1 MSRNVRVL
9 QCTPEDVFEVLADG
23 WLYPSWVVGASRMR
37 EVDETWPM
45 ADAELHHSFGVWPLL
60 INDKTLVEEFVPSR
74 RMVMKARG
82 WPIGEARVTI
92 DVKPRGDRCVVRIQ
106 EEAVAGPGRF
116 VPAPLMDIALH
127 WRNDETLHRLA
138 YLAEGTA
145 ARRAAATTAEREM
158 AASGETQQVDAAPSG
173 DAVAVEASP
182 GGAEETDAAMSDA
195 GAGPEPVVPTGESEW
210 VDAATSIDA
219 VEAGPADEPGESE
232 SLPPMTSGDDGGSE
246 RPAAEEPDQGS
257 AASQPSDVDERVA
270 RADEAGAS
278 AGTPEDSW
286 NPMSGAGESEPV
298 APDEDGAP
306 QT

>member
-9 QCTPEDVFEVLADG
+9 QCTSEDVFEVLADG

-60 INDKTLVEEFVPSR
+60 INDKTVVEEFVPSR

-92 DVKPRGDRCVVRIQ
+92 DVKPRGDRCVVRFQ

-158 AASGETQQVDAAPSG
+158 AASGETQQLDAAPPG
-173 DAVAVEASP
+173 DAVGFGAANP
-182 GGAEETDAAMSDA
+182 GGDEEGDPAMSPA
-195 GAGPEPVVPTGESEW
+195 GAGSEPVVVP
-210 VDAATSIDA
+210 I
-219 VEAGPADEPGESE
+219 GESE
-232 SLPPMTSGDDGGSE
+232 SLPPMTPGDDGDSARPAVE
-246 RPAAEEPDQGS
+246 EPAQRPAASRP
-257 AASQPSDVDERVA
+257 PDVDEQVA

-278 AGTPEDSW
+278 TGTPEESW
-286 NPMSGAGESEPV
+286 NSMSGAGESEPV
-298 APDEDGAP
+298 TPDEHGAP
-306 QT
+306 QK